1 MNANHAQNNQI
12 IFNENLINNQNNLVE
27 EHNNEPEENI
37 QINNSNLTMNINPS
51 QNPIPSQEKTIKNIN
66 PMVNSSLQST
76 ISGSITSS
84 SNTNQEPKIEI
95 QQQNFIPLIGSEHP
109 PNLLLKQYS
118 INEEADICSKINNSN
133 ISDKEFKPKSVNV
146 MSVQNAINKQS
157 NIYPIY
163 QQMQFPTNIELTK
176 KAIMASLINQQTTI
190 ILQKILME
198 SSSETIESIVKELKG
213 EYRKIISD
221 KNGNY
226 FCTDLFKICTQKD
239 RIIILEELS
248 PYLSEDCVN
257 NFATHPIQTLV
268 DFSSCEVE
276 YKLILYSFNDYNK
289 LLFASLDP
297 NGAYVI
303 QKIIVRI
310 PERFRNEF
318 NFIFTSF
325 ISFVCKQKF
334 GIVTVKKFLSCT
346 KNEQIISN
354 MMKLIRGNFM
364 NFAIDKYGNYLIQ
377 FLLEKWANFPEGKEI
392 KELIVQNFKV
402 MCQQK
407 YSSFICELFV
417 KLLSEEEKIALI
429 KTLDLNEFKNMNNQ
443 HATKILKS
451 LGIYMNTDN
460 NVNNNFQNQMQL
472 PLSLN
477 NFNNNNNFPMNLNNQ
492 GFQNP
497 NNFGNNNNF
506 GVRFPNKYKK
516 NNNKK

>member
-1 MNANHAQNNQI
+1 MEKNHVKNNQI
-12 IFNENLINNQNNLVE
+12 IFNDNMINNQNNLVE
-27 EHNNEPEENI
+27 HNELEENT
-37 QINNSNLTMNINPS
+37 QNNSHDINISINSFQNSLSSQDKQNQNTNLMA
-51 QNPIPSQEKTIKNIN
+51 
-66 PMVNSSLQST
+66 SSLQST
-76 ISGSITSS
+76 TNSSITSS
-84 SNTNQEPKIEI
+84 TNSNQGQPKKEI
-95 QQQNFIPLIGSEHP
+95 QQQNFIPLNVSEQP
-109 PNLLLKQYS
+109 KNFFQRNNS
-118 INEEADICSKINNSN
+118 INQEGDICTKIGNN
-133 ISDKEFKPKSVNV
+133 ISLDKDFKPKSVNLIDV
-146 MSVQNAINKQS
+146 PKALNKQS
-157 NIYPIY
+157 NVYPIY
-163 QQMQFPTNIELTK
+163 QQMQLPSNIELTK
-176 KAIMASLINQQTTI
+176 KAIIASLNNQQTTI

-198 SSSETIESIVKELKG
+198 SQSETIESIVEELKG
-213 EYRKIISD
+213 EFRNIISD

-226 FCTDLFKICTQKD
+226 FCNDLFKICDQKE
-239 RIIILEELS
+239 RIKILEELS

-268 DFSSCEVE
+268 DFSSCEIE

-310 PERFRNEF
+310 PERFRQEF

-346 KNEQIISN
+346 KNEQIIGN

-377 FLLEKWANFPEGKEI
+377 FLLEKWANFQEGKEI

-417 KLLSEEEKIALI
+417 KLISEEEKIALI
-429 KTLDLNEFKNMNNQ
+429 KTLDLNEFKYMNNQ
-443 HATKILKS
+443 HAIKIMKS
-451 LGIYMNTDN
+451 LGIYMNNDN
-460 NVNNNFQNQMQL
+460 NIINNNFQNQMQL

-477 NFNNNNNFPMNLNNQ
+477 NFTNNNNFPMSMNNQ

-506 GVRFPNKYKK
+506 GTRFPNKYKK

>member
-1 MNANHAQNNQI
+1 MDSNHSKNNNQI
-12 IFNENLINNQNNLVE
+12 IFNDNLINNQNNLVE
-27 EHNNEPEENI
+27 HNEPEENV
-37 QINNSNLTMNINPS
+37 QINNLNLTTSINPY
-51 QNPIPSQEKTIKNIN
+51 QNPIPSEEKSIQN
-66 PMVNSSLQST
+66 PTHKDPSLQST
-76 ISGSITSS
+76 ITSSITSS
-84 SNTNQEPKIEI
+84 TNSNQGF
-95 QQQNFIPLIGSEHP
+95 QQQNFIPLNVSQQSQ
-109 PNLLLKQYS
+109 NLFQKHIS
-118 INEEADICSKINNSN
+118 INEEAADICSKIENN
-133 ISDKEFKPKSVNV
+133 DFKPKSVNLMTV
-146 MSVQNAINKQS
+146 PKVTDKQS
-157 NIYPIY
+157 NLYPIY
-163 QQMQFPTNIELTK
+163 QQTQLPLNVELTK
-176 KAIMASLINQQTTI
+176 KAIMASLNNQQTTI

-198 SSSETIESIVKELKG
+198 SQNETIESIVKELKG
-213 EYRKIISD
+213 EFRGIISD

-257 NFATHPIQTLV
+257 NFGTHPIQTLV
-268 DFSSCEVE
+268 DYSSCEVE

-334 GIVTVKKFLSCT
+334 GIVTVKKFLSYT

-354 MMKLIRGNFM
+354 MMNLIRGNFM

-417 KLLSEEEKIALI
+417 KLLSEEEKKALI
-429 KTLDLNEFKNMNNQ
+429 KTLDLNEFNNMNNQ
-443 HATKILKS
+443 HATKIMKS
-451 LGIYMNTDN
+451 LGIYMNMDN
-460 NVNNNFQNQMQL
+460 NINNNFQNQMQL

-477 NFNNNNNFPMNLNNQ
+477 NFNNNNTFPMNLNNQ

-497 NNFGNNNNF
+497 NNFGNTNNF
-506 GVRFPNKYKK
+506 GGRFPNKYKK

>member
-1 MNANHAQNNQI
+1 MDSNHSKNNNQI
-12 IFNENLINNQNNLVE
+12 IFNDNLINNQNNLVE
-27 EHNNEPEENI
+27 HNEPEENV
-37 QINNSNLTMNINPS
+37 QINNLNLTTSINPY
-51 QNPIPSQEKTIKNIN
+51 QNPIPSEEKSIQN
-66 PMVNSSLQST
+66 PTHKEPSLQST
-76 ISGSITSS
+76 ITSSITSS
-84 SNTNQEPKIEI
+84 TNSNQGF
-95 QQQNFIPLIGSEHP
+95 QQQNFIPLNVSQQSQ
-109 PNLLLKQYS
+109 NLFQKHIS
-118 INEEADICSKINNSN
+118 INEEADICSKIENKN
-133 ISDKEFKPKSVNV
+133 ISNNDFKPKSVNLMTVPKV
-146 MSVQNAINKQS
+146 MDEQS
-157 NIYPIY
+157 NLYPIT
-163 QQMQFPTNIELTK
+163 QQMKFPLNVELTK
-176 KAIMASLINQQTTI
+176 KAIMASLNIQQTTI

-198 SSSETIESIVKELKG
+198 SQNETIESIVKELKG
-213 EYRKIISD
+213 EFRKIISD

-257 NFATHPIQTLV
+257 NFGTHPIQTLV
-268 DFSSCEVE
+268 DYSSCEVE

-334 GIVTVKKFLSCT
+334 GIVTVKKFLSYT

-354 MMKLIRGNFM
+354 MMNLIRGNFM

-417 KLLSEEEKIALI
+417 KLLSEEEKKALI
-429 KTLDLNEFKNMNNQ
+429 KTLDLNEFNNMNNQ
-443 HATKILKS
+443 HATKIMKS
-451 LGIYMNTDN
+451 LGIYMNMDN
-460 NVNNNFQNQMQL
+460 NINNNDI
-472 PLSLN
+472 
-477 NFNNNNNFPMNLNNQ
+477 PMNIYNQ
-492 GFQNP
+492 SFQNP
-497 NNFGNNNNF
+497 MNFENNYNYST
-506 GVRFPNKYKK
+506 KYWKK
-516 NNNKK
+516 K